1 MTMSGGVLAED
12 FANRRTDYA
21 MVTDDPADLAN
32 AADYPAFLDR
42 MTEVLAQLER
52 VLKAGRYAV
61 LIVRDAYQDGRY
73 LFTGADLAGRAA
85 SVGLVPKGDLIWY
98 QAGTRLR
105 PYGYPTVFVPNIAHQ
120 HLLVLRR
127 EPKRAARG
135 RAAALPE
142 RAEGPA

>member
-1 MTMSGGVLAED
+1 
-12 FANRRTDYA
+12 

-42 MTEVLAQLER
+42 MTDVVGEIRR
-52 VLKAGRYAV
+52 VLRAGGYAV

-73 LFTGADLAGRAA
+73 VFTGADLAGRAA

-105 PYGYPTVFVPNIAHQ
+105 PYGYPTGFVPNITHQ
-120 HLLVLRR
+120 HVLVFRK
-127 EPKRAARG
+127 EPARKVAG
-135 RAAALPE
+135 RSASQKTA
-142 RAEGPA
+142 RQKPARQKPAR